1 MTPKAAQKK
10 KSKASNP
17 WSTPA
22 MQQYRAMKDSHP
34 ECVLFFRMGDFYEM
48 FDEDARVVSK
58 AIGLSLTQRGNGIDM
73 AGVPFHAAENYI
85 SKLVKEG
92 FRIAVCEQLEDP
104 AEAKGVVKRGV
115 TRIVTPGT
123 LIDESLLDDSTV
135 NLLAASKCN
144 GTTAFVATTELST
157 GSFECYTCP
166 IHRIDDLFERL
177 LISELI
183 VPEDDET
190 LIQVATRQGIAV
202 TTRPQWMFQTDE
214 GESTLCM
221 A

>member
-10 KSKASNP
+10 KSKSSNP

-22 MQQYRAMKDSHP
+22 MQQYRTMKDAHP

-58 AIGLSLTQRGNGIDM
+58 TIGLSLTQRGNGIDM

-104 AEAKGVVKRGV
+104 TEAKGVVKRGV

-123 LIDESLLDDSTV
+123 LIDESLLDDATV
-135 NLLAASKCN
+135 NLLAAAVCSD
-144 GTTAFVATTELST
+144 TTAFVATTELST
-157 GSFECYTCP
+157 GSFECFTCSV
-166 IHRIDDLFERL
+166 HRIDDLFERL
-177 LISELI
+177 CISELI
-183 VPEDDET
+183 
-190 LIQVATRQGIAV
+190 
-202 TTRPQWMFQTDE
+202 
-214 GESTLCM
+214 
-221 A
+221 